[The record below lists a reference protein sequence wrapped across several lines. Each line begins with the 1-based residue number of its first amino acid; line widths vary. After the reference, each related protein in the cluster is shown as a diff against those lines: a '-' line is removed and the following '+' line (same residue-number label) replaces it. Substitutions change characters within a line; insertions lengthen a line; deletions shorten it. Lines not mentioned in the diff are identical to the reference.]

1 MKNFESISRLDS
13 YEQLSDVVGV
23 VSPFN
28 KAAPPSMS
36 SSSSTTY
43 PSSAM
48 KPLELPPKTGTMGRG
63 AAVRRQQAQRVRLI
77 EKYQQKPT
85 LF

>member
-13 YEQLSDVVGV
+13 YEQLSDVVDV

-28 KAAPPSMS
+28 QSAAPSLATPS
-36 SSSSTTY
+36 SSGTTY

-48 KPLELPPKTGTMGRG
+48 KPLELPPKTGAVGRG
-63 AAVRRQQAQRVRLI
+63 GIRHHQAKRVSAVNNILGH
-77 EKYQQKPT
+77 
-85 LF
+85 L